1 LNTALFD
8 IITGISGDMT
18 IGALIDAGADFN
30 YLKQEIAKLGLT
42 GFELTLDRKMR
53 SQINAAKF
61 DVVIQHQPHYHT
73 HLKDINNL
81 IDNSSLSDFVKYNS
95 KKIFETVG
103 TAEAKI
109 HNIPLEKIH
118 FHEVGAIDSIVDVV
132 GACICLENL
141 HVEKIYT
148 TPVKL
153 GKGLINTQHGV
164 MPNPAPATLEI
175 LKDYPVELTNI
186 DFELTTPTG
195 AAIVKTLSSGLFDN
209 IGNVNIKKIGFGSGT
224 FDIKESPNL
233 LRIIICETNEFTSL
247 LGRMGGAEQLVQI
260 ETTIDDMN
268 PQIYPFVMQKLF
280 EAGAK
285 DVFYHN
291 VTMKK
296 GRPGILLSVL
306 TEETLIDKML
316 QIIYKET
323 TTIGVRINKISRHKL
338 HREIKEYDTS
348 LGRVKAK
355 QISNVNNGIDI
366 NKVIPEFEECRR
378 IANETNKP
386 LNEIY
391 NQLYKELN
399 G

>member
-1 LNTALFD
+1 
-8 IITGISGDMT
+8 MT

-30 YLKQEIAKLGLT
+30 FLKQEIAKLGLS
-42 GFELTLDRKMR
+42 GFELTLSRKMR
-53 SQINAAKF
+53 SQIDAAKF
-61 DVVIQHQPHYHT
+61 DVVIQQQPHYHT

-81 IDNSSLSDFVKYNS
+81 IDNSQLSDYVKHNS

-103 TAEAKI
+103 IAEAKI

-118 FHEVGAIDSIVDVV
+118 FHEVGAIDSIVDIA

-141 HVEKIYT
+141 QVEKIYT

-195 AAIVKTLSSGLFDN
+195 AAIVKTLSNGIFDN
-209 IGNVNIKKIGFGSGT
+209 IGNIKIKKIGFGSGT

-233 LRIIICETNEFTSL
+233 LRVIICEITGVL
-247 LGRMGGAEQLVQI
+247 KAEQLVQI
-260 ETTIDDMN
+260 ETNIDDMN
-268 PQIYPFVMQKLF
+268 PQLYPYVLSKLF

-285 DVFYHN
+285 DVFYHE
-291 VTMKK
+291 VIMKK

-306 TEETLIDKML
+306 TDESLIDKML

-323 TTIGVRINKISRHKL
+323 STIGVRINKTSRHKL
-338 HREIKEYDTS
+338 EREIKEFDTS
-348 LGRVKAK
+348 FGRVKAK
-355 QISNVNNGIDI
+355 QVSNVNIGIDTRKI
-366 NKVIPEFEECRR
+366 IPEFEECKR
-378 IANETNKP
+378 IAGETNKP

>member
-1 LNTALFD
+1 
-8 IITGISGDMT
+8 MT
-18 IGALIDAGADFN
+18 IGALIDAGADFD
-30 YLKQEIAKLGLT
+30 YLKQEIAKLGLS
-42 GFELTLDRKMR
+42 GFELTLGRKMR
-53 SQINAAKF
+53 SQIDAAKF
-61 DVVIQHQPHYHT
+61 DVIIQKQPHYHT
-73 HLKDINNL
+73 HLKDINSL
-81 IDNSSLSDFVKYNS
+81 IDNSTLSDYVKHNS

-103 TAEAKI
+103 IAEAKI

-118 FHEVGAIDSIVDVV
+118 FHEVGAIDSIVDIV

-141 HVEKIYT
+141 QVEKIYT

-209 IGNVNIKKIGFGSGT
+209 LGNVKIKKIGFGSGT
-224 FDIKESPNL
+224 FDIIESPNL
-233 LRIIICETNEFTSL
+233 LRVIICEATGMLQTEP
-247 LGRMGGAEQLVQI
+247 LVQI
-260 ETTIDDMN
+260 ETNIDDMN
-268 PQIYPFVMQKLF
+268 PQVYPYVLQKLF

-285 DVFYHN
+285 DVFYHE
-291 VTMKK
+291 VIMKK

-306 TEETLIDKML
+306 ADERIIDKIL

-323 TTIGVRINKISRHKL
+323 TTIGVRINKINRHKL
-338 HREIKEYDTS
+338 EREIKEFDTS
-348 LGRVKAK
+348 FGRVKAK
-355 QISNVNNGIDI
+355 QISNVNNGIDTKKI
-366 NKVIPEFEECRR
+366 IPEFEECKR
-378 IANETNKP
+378 IADETNKP

-391 NQLYKELN
+391 NILFKELN

>member
-1 LNTALFD
+1 
-8 IITGISGDMT
+8 
-18 IGALIDAGADFN
+18 
-30 YLKQEIAKLGLT
+30 
-42 GFELTLDRKMR
+42 MR

-260 ETTIDDMN
+260 ETNIDDMN

>member
-260 ETTIDDMN
+260 ETNIDDMN